1 MSDVRKM
8 IEAIAL
14 DDFDGA
20 RDALKITLADY
31 MAGRTYVSNS
41 DLFGEDYTDD
51 YKNPNVED
59 DLRMQA
65 AISGGKLRDHDKT
78 GDREEEEET
87 EDYVDDVVAKKKN
100 IKHHL
105 RKGGIHTGEDLEES
119 VKVDAMTDE
128 DFVDDNLDRI
138 VDFIEEFNDKY
149 HNESSKSRSK
159 VDKGVLTKIEKE
171 AKTYY
176 TDNYSNRKNLDTND
190 YIEYIL
196 DTLTTQDKVSILTG
210 LGMGR

>member
-1 MSDVRKM
+1 MSDVRKI

-20 RDALKITLADY
+20 RDALKTTLADY
-31 MAGRTYVSNS
+31 IAGRAFVSNS
-41 DLFGEDYTDD
+41 DLFGKDYIDD

-59 DLRMQA
+59 DLILQA
-65 AISGGKLRDHDKT
+65 TLSGGEVRDHYKSC
-78 GDREEEEET
+78 DREEDEET
-87 EDYVDDVVAKKKN
+87 EDY
-100 IKHHL
+100 
-105 RKGGIHTGEDLEES
+105 
-119 VKVDAMTDE
+119 
-128 DFVDDNLDRI
+128 VDDNLDRI

-190 YIEYIL
+190 YVEYIL